1 MKRKGPLYICMEPT
15 ITSGFV
21 TTSMENPAAEIQD
34 FDRVVQFYWPRILRF
49 VLASVR
55 DRDVAETL
63 TQDCFWNAYRS
74 RNTFRGDSALHT
86 WLMRIA
92 NNSVHRYLRNRRLRF
107 WRQVQQ
113 SAVEAAQIGNWL
125 PDRKIS
131 PEART
136 VINQQVQAVWE
147 ATKDLSVRQR
157 TIFLLRFMEEMS
169 VLEISE
175 ATGLSES
182 TVNVHLFRAVRAVR
196 RRLGEKP

>member
-1 MKRKGPLYICMEPT
+1 MEPS

-21 TTSMENPAAEIQD
+21 TTSMENPVAEIQD

-92 NNSVHRYLRNRRLRF
+92 NNSIRRYWRNRRLRF
-107 WRQVQQ
+107 WRQVEQ
-113 SAVEAAQIGNWL
+113 SAVEAAQVGNWL

-131 PEART
+131 PEARA
-136 VINQQVQAVWE
+136 VINEQVQAVWE

-175 ATGLSES
+175 AMGLSES

-196 RRLGEKP
+196 RRLGKHHE

>member
-1 MKRKGPLYICMEPT
+1 
-15 ITSGFV
+15 
-21 TTSMENPAAEIQD
+21 
-34 FDRVVQFYWPRILRF
+34 
-49 VLASVR
+49 
-55 DRDVAETL
+55 
-63 TQDCFWNAYRS
+63 
-74 RNTFRGDSALHT
+74 
-86 WLMRIA
+86 MRIA
-92 NNSVHRYLRNRRLRF
+92 NNSVRRYLRNRRFQF

-113 SAVEAAQIGNWL
+113 SAVEAAQVGNWL

-169 VLEISE
+169 VLEIAE

-196 RRLGEKP
+196 RRLGENHE

>member
-1 MKRKGPLYICMEPT
+1 MCMEPT

-55 DRDVAETL
+55 DRDVAETI

-92 NNSVHRYLRNRRLRF
+92 NNAVRRYLRNRRFRF

-113 SAVEAAQIGNWL
+113 SAVEAARLGNWL
-125 PDRKIS
+125 PDRKVS

-136 VINQQVQAVWE
+136 VINDQVQAVWE

-169 VLEISE
+169 VLDISE
-175 ATGLSES
+175 ATALSQS

-196 RRLGEKP
+196 RRLGETP